1 MKLRHSFKLND
12 KILDFIKCLIY
23 TGLTPENTTLE
34 KLAAISSEIQVTKEI
49 VAKLQQMEVDATEY
63 ACLKGIVMFKA
74 G

>member
-1 MKLRHSFKLND
+1 MSDDN
-12 KILDFIKCLIY
+12 ILDFMHVCY
-23 TGLTPENTTLE
+23 NTGLTPENTTLE